1 MTELELRQMF
11 KNLSDCYADTRSFE
25 NDGSY
30 TEGEVIQAMTEDR
43 FIEAL
48 KEAKFITSNTV
59 LPAGVSRVDVNA
71 KWECCKCGWVGKHS
85 DSADKTPVVNDAW
98 LLVCPKCGNKDEFYA
113 CR

>member
-1 MTELELRQMF
+1 MKTELELRQMF
-11 KNLSDCYADTRSFE
+11 KNLSDCYADTGRFE

-59 LPAGVSRVDVNA
+59 LCDSLLTDCIIHSYDLTG
-71 KWECCKCGWVGKHS
+71 KCM
-85 DSADKTPVVNDAW
+85 
-98 LLVCPKCGNKDEFYA
+98 VCGFKLPDTL
-113 CR
+113 

>member
-11 KNLSDCYADTRSFE
+11 KNLSDCYADTGRFE

-48 KEAKFITSNTV
+48 KEAKLLPIPDVSNLLCGSFEPDNKTSSAT
-59 LPAGVSRVDVNA
+59 
-71 KWECCKCGWVGKHS
+71 KCKCGREKWEHP
-85 DSADKTPVVNDAW
+85 KTT
-98 LLVCPKCGNKDEFYA
+98 
-113 CR
+113 

>member
-11 KNLSDCYADTRSFE
+11 KNLSDCYADTGRFE

-59 LPAGVSRVDVNA
+59 LGGDSEQFYCVSSNA
-71 KWECCKCGWVGKHS
+71 LVYGKPCEKWCGDENCKTLCKQ
-85 DSADKTPVVNDAW
+85 
-98 LLVCPKCGNKDEFYA
+98 
-113 CR
+113 